1 MGLKKLSEL
10 KPVQQGAGFF
20 VGLQS
25 AFDGI
30 RMLLDNKPLMKIA
43 AIPIAINAVLYMVLL
58 ILFGVYFD
66 DLRDMIWD
74 YPAIEAWYDYLLV
87 ALWYVFNMIFFV
99 VALLV
104 FLIGFMITGN
114 IFAAPFNDE
123 IAGRTLV
130 LLRGETLP
138 ETDGGLGAILAE
150 AGRTVVQELK
160 KIALYLLLQI
170 PTLLLLLIPVA
181 GSVLS
186 TAWGLYITWWF
197 FSLDYLDYPMTR
209 VGKVWAE
216 KRAWV
221 ASHRAMSLGFGA
233 AVSAMLFVP
242 LLNLLALPACV
253 VAATV
258 LYHRVES
265 HEAPVTEDSQNTGE
279 TI

>member
-1 MGLKKLSEL
+1 MGMKKLSEL

-43 AIPIAINAVLYMVLL
+43 AIPIAINAVLYLVLI
-58 ILFGVYFD
+58 ILFGIYFD
-66 DLRDMIWD
+66 SLRDMIWN

-87 ALWYVFNMIFFV
+87 ALWYVFNMLFFV

-104 FLIGFMITGN
+104 FLIGFLLTGN
-114 IFAAPFNDE
+114 ILAAPFNDE

-130 LLRGETLP
+130 LLSGKALP
-138 ETDGGLGAILAE
+138 ETDGGIGAILAE

-209 VGKVWAE
+209 LGMVWAD

-221 ASHRAMSLGFGA
+221 AKHRAMSLGFGA
-233 AVSAMLFVP
+233 AVSAMLFIP
-242 LLNLLALPACV
+242 FLNLLALPACV

-265 HEAPVTEDSQNTGE
+265 QEAPAEPKPPHTSE
-279 TI
+279 TT